1 MEKPNIYIELNNI
14 IRDIVSKTILVY
26 KADNLEH
33 ELPDEYNGED
43 LQEYLGFG
51 SKEELLEYMYVE
63 CPMRIFGYSN
73 ELEEGVSYMINE
85 FYKKYRDKF
94 NITIFSNE
102 IEKSKPA
109 TLMFLARMG
118 ILVDSIEFFP
128 LEDFETV
135 NEKADIII
143 TNNLNITKSKKTL
156 YIKINKEE
164 YDKDNKEVNYH
175 GNVLYVSSI
184 QDLIKDEYIE
194 RHEFS

>member
-1 MEKPNIYIELNNI
+1 MMKKNIYIELNNL
-14 IRDIVSKTILVY
+14 IRDIESKTILVY
-26 KADNLEH
+26 KADNLDKEF
-33 ELPDEYNGED
+33 ENEYEGQG
-43 LQEYLGFG
+43 LQEYLGFD
-51 SKEELLEYMYVE
+51 SKEDLIEYMYIE

-73 ELEEGVSYMINE
+73 EYEEGTSFMINE

-94 NITIFSNE
+94 NIILFSNE

-118 ILVDSIEFFP
+118 ILIDNIEFFP
-128 LEDFETV
+128 LEDFKSV

-143 TNNLNITKSKKTL
+143 TNNLNITKYKKTK

-164 YDKDNKEVNYH
+164 YNKDDKVSNYH

-184 QDLIKDEYIE
+184 KDLVEDEYIE
-194 RHEFS
+194 RNEFA

>member
-43 LQEYLGFG
+43 LQEYLGFE

-73 ELEEGVSYMINE
+73 ESEEGVSYMINE

-164 YDKDNKEVNYH
+164 YDKDNKVVNYH

>member
-1 MEKPNIYIELNNI
+1 MKKNIYIELNDV
-14 IRDIVSKTILVY
+14 IRDIKSKTVLVY

-33 ELPDEYNGED
+33 ELPEKYEGEN
-43 LQEYLGFG
+43 LQEYLDFET
-51 SKEELLEYMYVE
+51 KEELIEYMYVE

-73 ELEEGVSYMINE
+73 ECEEGTSFMVNE
-85 FYKKYRDKF
+85 FYKKYRDKY

-135 NEKADIII
+135 NHRADIII
-143 TNNLNITKSKKTL
+143 TNNKNITKLKKAM
-156 YIKINKEE
+156 YVKINQEEPTKEHE
-164 YDKDNKEVNYH
+164 NI
-175 GNVLYVSSI
+175 LYVSSI
-184 QDLIKDEYIE
+184 KDLVENEYFE
-194 RHEFS
+194 RNELA